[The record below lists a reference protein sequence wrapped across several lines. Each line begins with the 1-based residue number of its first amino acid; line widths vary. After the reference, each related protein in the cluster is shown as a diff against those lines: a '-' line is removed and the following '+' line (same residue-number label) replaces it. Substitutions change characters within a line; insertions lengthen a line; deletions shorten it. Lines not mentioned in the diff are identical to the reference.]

1 MVLLYHYMLLELR
14 GDKMQNILFINGCI
28 REHNSRTLKIAN
40 TYIENLKNQKDFHLI
55 ERNLSNEDINFLSNK
70 SFDLKTGEISS
81 AKDFF
86 AKEFADADEILLAA
100 PFWEFLFPAIVS
112 CYFEMVSIPGI
123 TFQYTEKG
131 SVGLCNAKSLTYI
144 YTSGDYLSQEDRI
157 CENYISRLSKL
168 YGIPK
173 FLTISAEGLDIETN
187 CADTIV
193 RDICNKIITNNK

>member
-1 MVLLYHYMLLELR
+1 MILLYHYKLLKLR

-40 TYIENLKNQKDFHLI
+40 TYIENLKNQKDFNLI

-81 AKDFF
+81 SNVFF
-86 AKEFADADEILLAA
+86 AKEFADADEIILAA

-123 TFQYTEKG
+123 TFKYTENG
-131 SVGLCNAKSLTYI
+131 SAGLCKAKSFTYI
-144 YTSGDYLSQEDRI
+144 YTSGDYLSEDDKI
-157 CENYISRLSKL
+157 CEKYISRLSKL
-168 YGIPK
+168 YGISE
-173 FLTISAEGLDIETN
+173 FSTISAEGLDIETN

-193 RDICNKIITNNK
+193 SDICNKIITNNK